1 MAFKANKALLAISAL
16 LFGFGA
22 QAQTTAG
29 SNAAIIMA
37 QASTQSAPAVS
48 NQQLNQ
54 LLAGGKLEEAL
65 QLAKQLGLN
74 LKDFA
79 VLAAQQGVSVAAITT
94 AVLNS
99 GVSAEVGLKALG
111 DAFAGNQEALAAV
124 FSTAI
129 TMASIT
135 LDPSAV
141 ESSIEAGCGKD
152 CLPAALVAS
161 LTQSA
166 SASSAPATTGS
177 TTTNSTSSGSGSGTA
192 KPVSPAG

>member
-1 MAFKANKALLAISAL
+1 MSITANKALLAISAM
-16 LFGFGA
+16 FMGFGV
-22 QAQTTAG
+22 QAQTASG
-29 SNAAIIMA
+29 PNGAIIVA
-37 QASTQSAPAVS
+37 QASTQSAPAAS

-65 QLAKQLGLN
+65 QLAKQLGLS

-135 LDPSAV
+135 LEPAAV

>member
-1 MAFKANKALLAISAL
+1 MSITARKALLAISAMIM
-16 LFGFGA
+16 GFGV
-22 QAQTTAG
+22 QAQTAAG
-29 SNAAIIMA
+29 SNAAIIVA
-37 QASTQSAPAVS
+37 QASTQSAPAAS
-48 NQQLNQ
+48 NQQLTQ

-65 QLAKQLGLN
+65 QLAKQLGLS

-99 GVSAEVGLKALG
+99 GVSADVGLKALG
-111 DAFAGNQEALAAV
+111 DAFAGNQEALATV

-135 LDPSAV
+135 LEPAAV

-152 CLPAALVAS
+152 CLPAALVAMLS
-161 LTQSA
+161 IA
-166 SASSAPATTGS
+166 APIAPWRS
-177 TTTNSTSSGSGSGTA
+177 MRRS
-192 KPVSPAG
+192 VS